1 MFNSKFLGVL
11 KHPGYNGGKGGSAPA
26 TPDYTSLAKQQAA
39 DNLALAKYTT
49 EANRVNQV
57 TPYGNITYSQG
68 SPTIDQAGYDAA
80 LKAYNNQLAAS
91 NSYGASKGINYG
103 QNGGIFGIGGGT
115 SSKNNY
121 NNLKAPNIADYT
133 KGSNQWTATQTLSP
147 AEQAILNAKEG
158 LSTSK
163 LGYAQDLLNKSR
175 NGQGGVD
182 MSQLPSY
189 GINPGE
195 TYSDA
200 IMRRLQ
206 PQMQQAQQSFESQ
219 MANQGVV
226 PGTQAYDN
234 AYRNFA
240 QGQNDQRTSAIT
252 GGMGVGL
259 TANQQAY
266 NQALQNMNNPINM
279 INSLETGAQVQN
291 PQGVNTAAMPQVAG
305 PDLTGA
311 AQNTYN
317 SQLANYNAQ
326 NAASGNFMGGLLG
339 LGGTLLSGGAL
350 GGLGALGGGAAAG
363 TGITGLSMP
372 SAWGAIG
379 SDQNIKENI
388 SKIGALNN
396 GINIYKFNY
405 KPEYKDTWGHGS
417 HIGVMAQEVEK
428 VIPEAVATHE
438 DGYKLVNY
446 AMLGA

>member
-26 TPDYTSLAKQQAA
+26 TPDYTSLAKEQAA
-39 DNLALAKYTT
+39 GNLDLAKYTT
-49 EANRVNQV
+49 EANRVNQI
-57 TPYGNITYSQG
+57 TPYGNITYSQ
-68 SPTIDQAGYDAA
+68 SPGTVNQSAYDQA
-80 LKAYNNQLAAS
+80 LQSYNQSLAH
-91 NSYGASKGINYG
+91 
-103 QNGGIFGIGGGT
+103 GGRN
-115 SSKNNY
+115 KD
-121 NNLKAPNIADYT
+121 LKAPNIADFT
-133 KGSNQWTATQTLSP
+133 TGNNTWTATQSLSP
-147 AEQAILNAKEG
+147 AEQKILEANQG
-158 LSTSK
+158 LSTGK
-163 LGYAQDLLNKSR
+163 LGYAQDILNKAQ
-175 NGQGGVD
+175 NGQSGVD
-182 MSQLPSY
+182 TSQLPSY

-206 PQMQQAQQSFESQ
+206 PQQAQAKQSFDAQ
-219 MANQGVV
+219 MANQGVM

-234 AYRNFA
+234 AYRNFS
-240 QGQNDQRTSAIT
+240 QGQNDQLTSAIT

-259 TANQQAY
+259 QANQQAF
-266 NQALQNMNNPINM
+266 NQGITNMNQPINM
-279 INSLETGAQVQN
+279 VNALQGGSQVTN
-291 PQGVNTAAMPQVAG
+291 PQGVNSANMPQVAG

-326 NAASGNFMGGLLG
+326 NAASGNLMGGLLG

-350 GGLGALGGGAAAG
+350 GGLGALGAGGAAAG

-388 SKIGALNN
+388 SKIGAFDN
-396 GINIYKFNY
+396 GINIYKFDY

-428 VIPEAVATHE
+428 VIPEAVAIHE
-438 DGYKLVNY
+438 NGYKLVNY

>member
-26 TPDYTSLAKQQAA
+26 TPDYTSLAKEQAA
-39 DNLALAKYTT
+39 GNLDLAKYTT

-57 TPYGNITYSQG
+57 TPYGNITYSQ
-68 SPTIDQAGYDAA
+68 SPGTVNQSAYDQA
-80 LKAYNNQLAAS
+80 LQSYNQSLAH
-91 NSYGASKGINYG
+91 
-103 QNGGIFGIGGGT
+103 GGRN
-115 SSKNNY
+115 KD
-121 NNLKAPNIADYT
+121 LKAPNIADFT
-133 KGSNQWTATQTLSP
+133 TGNNTWTATQSLSP
-147 AEQAILNAKEG
+147 AEQKILEANQG
-158 LSTSK
+158 LSTGK
-163 LGYAQDLLNKSR
+163 LGYAQDILNKAQ
-175 NGQGGVD
+175 NGQSGVD
-182 MSQLPSY
+182 TSQLPSY

-206 PQMQQAQQSFESQ
+206 PQQAQAKQSFDAQ
-219 MANQGVV
+219 MANQGVM

-234 AYRNFA
+234 AYRNFS
-240 QGQNDQRTSAIT
+240 QGQNDQLTSAIT

-259 TANQQAY
+259 QANQQAF
-266 NQALQNMNNPINM
+266 NQGITNMNQPINM
-279 INSLETGAQVQN
+279 VNALQGGSQVTN
-291 PQGVNTAAMPQVAG
+291 PQGVNSANMPQVAG

-350 GGLGALGGGAAAG
+350 GGLGALGAGGAAAG

-388 SKIGALNN
+388 SKIGAFDN
-396 GINIYKFNY
+396 GINIYKFDY

-428 VIPEAVATHE
+428 VIPEAVAIHE
-438 DGYKLVNY
+438 NGYKLVNY

>member
-26 TPDYTSLAKQQAA
+26 TPDYTSLAKEQAA
-39 DNLALAKYTT
+39 GNLDLAKYTT

-57 TPYGNITYSQG
+57 TPYGNITYSQ
-68 SPTIDQAGYDAA
+68 SPGTVNQSAYDQA
-80 LKAYNNQLAAS
+80 LQSYNQSLAH
-91 NSYGASKGINYG
+91 
-103 QNGGIFGIGGGT
+103 GGRN
-115 SSKNNY
+115 KD
-121 NNLKAPNIADYT
+121 LKAPNIADFT
-133 KGSNQWTATQTLSP
+133 TGNNTWTATQSLSP
-147 AEQAILNAKEG
+147 AEQKILEANQG
-158 LSTSK
+158 LSTGK
-163 LGYAQDLLNKSR
+163 LGYAQDILNKAQ
-175 NGQGGVD
+175 NGQSGVD
-182 MSQLPSY
+182 TSQLPSY

-195 TYSDA
+195 KYSDA

-206 PQMQQAQQSFESQ
+206 PQQAQAKQSFDAQ
-219 MANQGVV
+219 MANQGVM

-234 AYRNFA
+234 AYRNFS
-240 QGQNDQRTSAIT
+240 QGQNDQLTSAIT

-259 TANQQAY
+259 QANQQAF
-266 NQALQNMNNPINM
+266 NQGITNMNQPINM
-279 INSLETGAQVQN
+279 VNALQGGSQVTN
-291 PQGVNTAAMPQVAG
+291 PQGVNSANMPQVAG

-350 GGLGALGGGAAAG
+350 GGLGALGAGGAAAG

-388 SKIGALNN
+388 SKIGAFDN
-396 GINIYKFNY
+396 GINIYKFDY

-428 VIPEAVATHE
+428 VIPEAVAIHE
-438 DGYKLVNY
+438 NGYKLVNY

>member
-1 MFNSKFLGVL
+1 MFNSKFLGIL
-11 KHPGYNGGKGGSAPA
+11 KHPGYNGGKGGSAPS
-26 TPDYTSLAKQQAA
+26 TPDFTNLAKQQAA
-39 DNLALAKYTT
+39 SNLDLAKYTT

-80 LKAYNNQLAAS
+80 LASYNQQLAS
-91 NSYGASKGINYG
+91 QNNSHGKSTFNA
-103 QNGGIFGIGGGT
+103 GGIFGGYGGNNSNGNK
-115 SSKNNY
+115 KNS
-121 NNLKAPNIADYT
+121 LVAPNIADYT
-133 KGSNQWTATQTLSP
+133 KGSNTWTATQSLSP
-147 AEQAILNAKEG
+147 AEQKILEANQG
-158 LSTSK
+158 LSTGK
-163 LGYAQDLLNKSR
+163 LGYAQDILNKAQ
-175 NGQGGVD
+175 NGQSGVD
-182 MSQLPSY
+182 TSQLPSY

-206 PQMQQAQQSFESQ
+206 PQQAQAKQSFDAQ
-219 MANQGVV
+219 MANQGVM

-234 AYRNFA
+234 AYRNFS
-240 QGQNDQRTSAIT
+240 QGQNDQLTSAIT
-252 GGMGVGL
+252 GGMGIGL
-259 TANQQAY
+259 QANQQAF
-266 NQALQNMNNPINM
+266 NQGITNMNQPINM
-279 INSLETGAQVQN
+279 VNSLQNGSQVTN
-291 PQGVNTAAMPQVAG
+291 PQGVNSANMPQVAG

-339 LGGTLLSGGAL
+339 LGGAAL
-350 GGLGALGGGAAAG
+350 GA
-363 TGITGLSMP
+363 P
-372 SAWGAIG
+372 SSSVIGKLIG

-388 SKIGALNN
+388 SKIGAFNN
-396 GINIYKFNY
+396 GINIYKFDY

-428 VIPEAVATHE
+428 VIPEAVAIHE

>member
-11 KHPGYNGGKGGSAPA
+11 KHPGYNGGKGGSAPS
-26 TPDYTSLAKQQAA
+26 TPDYTALAKEQAA
-39 DNLALAKYTT
+39 GNLDLAKYTT

-68 SPTIDQAGYDAA
+68 SPTVDQTGYDAA
-80 LKAYNNQLAAS
+80 LQAYQNSLNSQNQSHGSSSTPNN
-91 NSYGASKGINYG
+91 
-103 QNGGIFGIGGGT
+103 IFGGYGT
-115 SSKNNY
+115 NNY
-121 NNLKAPNIADYT
+121 NNNNKNHNNLVAPNIADYT

-147 AEQAILNAKEG
+147 AQQAILNAKEG
-158 LSTSK
+158 LTTGK
-163 LGYAQDLLNKSR
+163 LGYAQDLLNKAQ

-182 MSQLPSY
+182 MSSLPSY

-206 PQMQQAQQSFESQ
+206 PSMDQAKQSFDAQ
-219 MANQGVV
+219 MANQGVM

-234 AYRNFA
+234 AYRNFS

-252 GGMGVGL
+252 GGMNVGL
-259 TANQQAY
+259 AAN
-266 NQALQNMNNPINM
+266 NQAFNQGITNMNQPINM
-279 INSLETGAQVQN
+279 VNSLENGSQVQN
-291 PQGVNTAAMPQVAG
+291 PQGVNSANMQQVAG
-305 PDLTGA
+305 PDLVGA
-311 AQNTYN
+311 ANNTYN
-317 SQLANYNAQ
+317 AQLQNYNAQ
-326 NAASGNFMGGLLG
+326 NAASGNFMNGLLG
-339 LGGTLLSGGAL
+339 LGAAAMSGGAL
-350 GGLGALGGGAAAG
+350 SGLAGAGGAAAG
-363 TGITGLSMP
+363 TGIGVGSFNPGLS
-372 SAWGAIG
+372 SFIG

-388 SKIGALNN
+388 SKVGSLDN
-396 GINIYKFNY
+396 GINVYKFDY

>member
-1 MFNSKFLGVL
+1 MFNSKFLGIL

-26 TPDYTSLAKQQAA
+26 TPDYTSLAKEQAA
-39 DNLALAKYTT
+39 GNLDLAKYTT

-57 TPYGNITYSQG
+57 TPYGNITYSQ
-68 SPTIDQAGYDAA
+68 SPGTVNQSAYDQA
-80 LKAYNNQLAAS
+80 LQSYNQSLAH
-91 NSYGASKGINYG
+91 
-103 QNGGIFGIGGGT
+103 GGRN
-115 SSKNNY
+115 KD
-121 NNLKAPNIADYT
+121 LKAPNIADFT
-133 KGSNQWTATQTLSP
+133 TGNNTWTATQSLSP
-147 AEQAILNAKEG
+147 AEQKILEANQG
-158 LSTSK
+158 LSTGK
-163 LGYAQDLLNKSR
+163 LGYAQDILNKAQ
-175 NGQGGVD
+175 NGQSGVD
-182 MSQLPSY
+182 TSQLPSY

-206 PQMQQAQQSFESQ
+206 PQQAQAKQSFDAQ
-219 MANQGVV
+219 MANQGVM

-234 AYRNFA
+234 AYRNFS
-240 QGQNDQRTSAIT
+240 QGQNDQLTSAIT

-259 TANQQAY
+259 QANQQAF
-266 NQALQNMNNPINM
+266 NQGITNMNQPINM
-279 INSLETGAQVQN
+279 VNALQGGSQVTN
-291 PQGVNTAAMPQVAG
+291 PQGVNSANMPQVAG

-350 GGLGALGGGAAAG
+350 GGLGALGAGGAAAG

-388 SKIGALNN
+388 SKIGAFDN
-396 GINIYKFNY
+396 GINIYKFDY

-428 VIPEAVATHE
+428 VIPEAVAIHE
-438 DGYKLVNY
+438 NGYKLVNY